1 MLRPISRGIF
11 SRANNA
17 LQSAL
22 CSILVKL
29 LSLEKNIIS
38 FLCLS
43 LFRVWS
49 SIGNYFMPQE
59 LFYKSGTAFK
69 NQLKI
74 FNSYIPCILNA
85 IEDLKF
91 TPDFVQ
97 IIFKFTVANLL
108 KSNILTEVVP
118 ERKLLQ
124 LNKNKQKEKLS
135 ITWTFS
141 WKFGVVICSKA
152 WMRL

>member
-1 MLRPISRGIF
+1 
-11 SRANNA
+11 
-17 LQSAL
+17 
-22 CSILVKL
+22 
-29 LSLEKNIIS
+29 
-38 FLCLS
+38 
-43 LFRVWS
+43 
-49 SIGNYFMPQE
+49 MPQE
-59 LFYKSGTAFK
+59 LFYKSDTAFK

-97 IIFKFTVANLL
+97 IIFKFTVEKLL

-135 ITWTFS
+135 IT
-141 WKFGVVICSKA
+141 
-152 WMRL
+152 

>member
-1 MLRPISRGIF
+1 
-11 SRANNA
+11 
-17 LQSAL
+17 
-22 CSILVKL
+22 
-29 LSLEKNIIS
+29 
-38 FLCLS
+38 
-43 LFRVWS
+43 
-49 SIGNYFMPQE
+49 MPQE
-59 LFYKSGTAFK
+59 LFYKSGAAFK
-69 NQLKI
+69 NQLKF
-74 FNSYIPCILNA
+74 FNSYIPFILNA

-135 ITWTFS
+135 IT
-141 WKFGVVICSKA
+141 
-152 WMRL
+152 

>member
-29 LSLEKNIIS
+29 LSLEKKLIS
-38 FLCLS
+38 FSCLS

-49 SIGNYFMPQE
+49 SIGNYFMSQE
-59 LFYKSGTAFK
+59 LFYKSDTAFK

-74 FNSYIPCILNA
+74 FNSYIHTLHSKCNWRFQIHSWFCTNNFQVHRWKIVE
-85 IEDLKF
+85 IEHFDRSGSRKK
-91 TPDFVQ
+91 V
-97 IIFKFTVANLL
+97 VA
-108 KSNILTEVVP
+108 T
-118 ERKLLQ
+118 
-124 LNKNKQKEKLS
+124 KQE
-135 ITWTFS
+135 
-141 WKFGVVICSKA
+141 
-152 WMRL
+152 